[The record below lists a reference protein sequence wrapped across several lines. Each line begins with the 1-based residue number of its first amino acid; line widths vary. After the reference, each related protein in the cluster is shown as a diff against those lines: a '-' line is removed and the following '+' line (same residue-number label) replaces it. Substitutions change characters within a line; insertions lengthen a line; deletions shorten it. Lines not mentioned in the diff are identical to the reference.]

1 MVKDIII
8 TSQFKSDIKRYK
20 NDNKIRIIVEYVIE
34 QLKNDEI
41 LDKKFRNHK
50 SVNNYRDCFDCHILP
65 DLILIYSILDNKVR
79 LLRLC
84 SHSEL
89 LK

>member
-1 MVKDIII
+1 M
-8 TSQFKSDIKRYK
+8 
-20 NDNKIRIIVEYVIE
+20 EYVIE

-41 LDKKFRNHK
+41 LDIKFKNHK
-50 SVNNYRDCFDCHILP
+50 LINNYKNCFDCHILP
-65 DLILIYSILDNKVR
+65 DLILIYSILDNEVR